1 MELPLSLRDAWP
13 TLAREVAPLGTGLI
27 NATYLGLAD
36 GARVVVQRVHPVF
49 RAEVHEDI
57 EAVTAHLAAK
67 GLLTLR
73 LVRTRSGAL
82 SFTDESGAVW
92 RVSTFLDGV
101 SHDRFP
107 SLAHVHSAG
116 RLVGGFHAA
125 LADLEHRYV
134 HVRPGVHD
142 VPFRLAGWE
151 RARAAGAAH
160 RLASATEAL
169 HRELSPLLALT
180 LPPGATRRRHAHGD
194 LKAANLLFRGDEGIA
209 LVDLD
214 TVSAMEWVFELGDAL
229 RSWCNHTT
237 EDDPRSRFDLGTL
250 EAALSGYR
258 EAGPPLARDEIEGL
272 ARGVLTITAELCL
285 RFLTDALE
293 ESYFGFDAA
302 RFATRGEHNL
312 ARARGQLELA
322 KSLAAELPEAER
334 VVRAALAWSTS
345 LG

>member
-1 MELPLSLRDAWP
+1 MELPLSLRDPWP
-13 TLAREVAPLGTGLI
+13 TLAPEATPLGTGLI
-27 NATYLGLAD
+27 NATYLGVAD

-57 EAVTAHLAAK
+57 EAVTAHLASK

-82 SFTDESGAVW
+82 SFTDEGGAVW

-107 SLAHVHSAG
+107 SLPHVHSAG
-116 RLVGGFHAA
+116 RLVGRYHAA
-125 LADLEHRYV
+125 LADLDHTYV

-142 VPFRLAGWE
+142 VAFRRAGWE
-151 RARAAGAAH
+151 RARAAGSEH
-160 RLASATEAL
+160 RLANATEAL
-169 HRELSPLLALT
+169 YAELAPLLDLT
-180 LPPGATRRRHAHGD
+180 LPLGTTRRRHAHGD
-194 LKAANLLFRGDEGIA
+194 LKAANLLFRGDEAIA

-237 EDDPRSRFDLGTL
+237 EDDPQSRFDLPTL
-250 EAALSGYR
+250 ETALRGYR
-258 EAGPPLARDEIEGL
+258 ETGPPLEREEVHGL
-272 ARGVLTITAELCL
+272 ARGVLTIAAELCL

-293 ESYFGFDAA
+293 ERYFGFDAS

-322 KSLAAELPEAER
+322 KSLVAQLDAAER
-334 VVRAALAWSTS
+334 IVRETLS
-345 LG
+345 